1 MKELVKYVK
10 EVNRNIG
17 YKIYQARLE
26 RDVSRE
32 ELAKYYTSSCRLA
45 EFKLITWPCYS
56 FCYNYHLESADNSVG
71 DLEVAFGGAT
81 LEEQEC

>member
-1 MKELVKYVK
+1 MEILKKQPTILTKKIIIIKVKIMKELVKYVK

-45 EFKLITWPCYS
+45 EFKLIT
-56 FCYNYHLESADNSVG
+56 
-71 DLEVAFGGAT
+71 
-81 LEEQEC
+81 